1 MSATAESDDTL
12 VRQLPTDDLRAP
24 QHDVRQTRSD
34 EDIRTIA
41 ESMERSGQLHAA
53 YVVPVC
59 PSDVDDEDEWR
70 SQPVETLDSECT
82 SYRLIDGMTRWLAA
96 QELNWATLRCEV
108 HSEPPENQTV
118 TSLEANTSRVDMS
131 DYETTRAL
139 YDHYQR
145 TGHTQ
150 AEIAET
156 AGISRSRLGNLFRAL
171 DGFDQAVKAWRDP
184 DTHVSSGHVLQI
196 ERLETSAHKARA
208 FRDLMHNQRSVS
220 MLSEVVDNVADME
233 QREID
238 DAKRQLREADE
249 EVTEEKVK
257 ELVDGTGPDNTD
269 SPAEAATRKA
279 EKESGAPAQPDPV
292 MCLIT
297 GAEADRKV
305 AVPVSSET
313 AGLIEQCKSEN
324 VPLLEALGGDE
335 E

>member
-34 EDIRTIA
+34 EDIRTIS

-53 YVVPVC
+53 YVVPIV
-59 PSDVDDEDEWR
+59 PTDVEDEDEWR
-70 SQPVETLDSECT
+70 NQPVETLDSECT
-82 SYRLIDGMTRWLAA
+82 SYRLVDGMTRWLAA

-171 DGFDQAVKAWRDP
+171 DGFNQAVKAWRDP

-233 QREID
+233 RWA
-238 DAKRQLREADE
+238 AK
-249 EVTEEKVK
+249 KSN
-257 ELVDGTGPDNTD
+257 DGTVSSKNVRFELQPRSSSCGGGVAALA
-269 SPAEAATRKA
+269 SPAHRKRKPRERRNTA
-279 EKESGAPAQPDPV
+279 SQASRRRPA
-292 MCLIT
+292 CIT
-297 GAEADRKV
+297 S
-305 AVPVSSET
+305 VP
-313 AGLIEQCKSEN
+313 
-324 VPLLEALGGDE
+324 
-335 E
+335 